1 MNLEQVIMC
10 SFGTSIFKIKDMTGN
25 RKQSILIIDD
35 NPMNFLLTSKVLEIN
50 DYISIT
56 AESGLEG
63 IAQIELEIPSLIL
76 LDVMMPEMDG
86 YEVCRRIKA
95 VEKWKEIPII
105 FLTANSHTENLV
117 EGFDAGGVDY
127 ITKPFKSEELLVRIK
142 NHIELAESR
151 KTILEMNRSRDKV
164 YSIIAHDIRS
174 PLSGILM
181 TLDTIDQGYLD
192 PSSEDFKEI
201 IHQLKIRTK
210 DTSTLLTSL
219 LNWTRTQGDNMMLHP
234 KETNINQVINSC
246 ILLLEAVAKNKNVS
260 ILMELSEYIDCWC
273 DDVSINTVF
282 RNIIS
287 NAIKFTPNNGTITIT
302 GKISNSNV
310 EISITDTGVGM
321 ADDAIRKIFEEN
333 QHFTSSGTDNEQGTG
348 LGLMLV
354 KDFVKKNNGSLRVE
368 SKLKEGTI
376 FTVILP
382 KITKF

>member
-1 MNLEQVIMC
+1 
-10 SFGTSIFKIKDMTGN
+10 MTGN
-25 RKQSILIIDD
+25 RKSSILIIDD
-35 NPMNFLLTSKVLEIN
+35 NPMNLLLTSKVLEIN
-50 DYISIT
+50 NYISRT
-56 AESGLEG
+56 SESGLEG
-63 IAQIELEIPSLIL
+63 IAQIEIEIPSLIL
-76 LDVMMPEMDG
+76 LDVMMPDMDG

-95 VEKWKEIPII
+95 VEKWKDIPII

-127 ITKPFKSEELLVRIK
+127 ITKPFKKEELLVRIK

-192 PSSEDFKEI
+192 PNSEDFKEI

-219 LNWTRTQGDNMMLHP
+219 LNWSRAKDENMVLHP
-234 KETNINQVINSC
+234 KDTNISQLLSSC
-246 ILLLEAVAKNKNVS
+246 IQLLEAVAKNKNVS
-260 ILMELSEYIDCWC
+260 ISMKMDENIECWC
-273 DDVSINTVF
+273 DEVSINTVF

-287 NAIKFTPNNGTITIT
+287 NAIKFTPSNGKITIS
-302 GKISNSNV
+302 GEIIDSNV

-321 ADDAIRKIFEEN
+321 PEDAIRKIFEEN
-333 QHFTSSGTDNEQGTG
+333 QHYTSSGTDNEQGTG

-354 KDFVKKNNGSLRVE
+354 KDFMKKNNGNLQVE
-368 SKLKEGTI
+368 SKLNEGTV
-376 FTVILP
+376 FTVLLP
-382 KITKF
+382 KTANI

>member
-1 MNLEQVIMC
+1 
-10 SFGTSIFKIKDMTGN
+10 
-25 RKQSILIIDD
+25 
-35 NPMNFLLTSKVLEIN
+35 
-50 DYISIT
+50 
-56 AESGLEG
+56 
-63 IAQIELEIPSLIL
+63 
-76 LDVMMPEMDG
+76 MMPDMDG

-127 ITKPFKSEELLVRIK
+127 ITKPFKSEELLVRVK

-192 PSSEDFKEI
+192 PNSEDFKEI

-219 LNWTRTQGDNMMLHP
+219 LNWTRAKDENIVLHP
-234 KETNINQVINSC
+234 KDTNINQLLNSC
-246 ILLLEAVAKNKNVS
+246 IQLLEAVAKNKNVS
-260 ILMELSEYIDCWC
+260 ISMIMDGKIDCWC
-273 DDVSINTVF
+273 DEVSINTVF

-287 NAIKFTPNNGTITIT
+287 NAIKFTPNNGAITIQ
-302 GKISNSNV
+302 GKSVGSNV
-310 EISITDTGVGM
+310 EISITDTGVGIPE
-321 ADDAIRKIFEEN
+321 DAIRKIFEEN
-333 QHFTSSGTDNEQGTG
+333 QHYSSSGTANEQGTG

-354 KDFVKKNNGSLRVE
+354 KDFMKKNNGNLQVE
-368 SKLKEGTI
+368 SKLNEGTV
-376 FTVILP
+376 FTVLLP
-382 KITKF
+382 KTANV